1 MAGDHF
7 VGTGRVLNRVLPLSI
22 PVLFS
27 QEIVVRRFPHPI
39 SRQRLAAALAAITL
53 TTAACGG
60 NSNDNA
66 RVINLGDDGLAP
78 FVDDIQ
84 SDAAVHSDVN
94 IEFTMFDGGTR
105 NFTSYAGTPLVI
117 NFFARTCPAC
127 VAEMPE
133 FQEVS
138 NTLGDA
144 VNFVGISTDHRHED
158 AQILIEETGVTYD
171 LGWDPAG
178 DLFAEFGGIAMP
190 TTVFVSSD
198 GTVIEVWSGVLTA
211 TDLTAKIQE
220 LT

>member
-1 MAGDHF
+1 M
-7 VGTGRVLNRVLPLSI
+7 
-22 PVLFS
+22 
-27 QEIVVRRFPHPI
+27 RRFPHPTF
-39 SRQRLAAALAAITL
+39 RRRLAATLAAVAL
-53 TTAACGG
+53 TTAACGSG
-60 NSNDNA
+60 SNDSTG
-66 RVINLGDDGLAP
+66 VINLGDDGLAP
-78 FVDDIQ
+78 ALDDIQ
-84 SDAAVHSDVN
+84 SDAAVDSDVN

-138 NTLGDA
+138 STLGDT
-144 VNFVGISTDHRHED
+144 VNFVGISTDPRHED

-178 DLFAEFGGIAMP
+178 DLFAEFGGFAMP

-198 GTVIEVWSGVLTA
+198 GTVMEVWSGVLTA
-211 TDLTAKIQE
+211 ATLTAKIQE

>member
-1 MAGDHF
+1 
-7 VGTGRVLNRVLPLSI
+7 
-22 PVLFS
+22 
-27 QEIVVRRFPHPI
+27 VRRFPHPTF
-39 SRQRLAAALAAITL
+39 RRRLAATLAAVAL
-53 TTAACGG
+53 TTAACGSG
-60 NSNDNA
+60 SNDSTG
-66 RVINLGDDGLAP
+66 VINLGDDGLAP
-78 FVDDIQ
+78 ALDDIQ
-84 SDAAVHSDVN
+84 SDAAVDSDVN

-138 NTLGDA
+138 STLGDT
-144 VNFVGISTDHRHED
+144 VNFVGISTDPRHED

-178 DLFAEFGGIAMP
+178 DLFAEFGGFAMP

-198 GTVIEVWSGVLTA
+198 GTVMEVWSGVLTA
-211 TDLTAKIQE
+211 ATLTAKIQE